1 MIDQKKRLR
10 TVGELRALR
19 SGLQAAL
26 KPKRLV
32 SVSAASCGRASGAL
46 AVASTLAEEIK
57 KRGLEGSVEL
67 RLTGCHGLCQL
78 EPDVVIFPEKIFY
91 PNLTPE
97 KVPLVVE
104 ETLVH
109 GRVIPELAFKESSGH
124 QVFPRLDDLPFLKK
138 QVRWLLDRQL
148 VLDPGQLESYLE
160 HGGFL
165 ALEKVL
171 SGMSPTEVIN
181 LVMASGLRGRGGA
194 GFPTGLKWRLAR
206 EASQAEKYLICNGDE
221 GDPGAY
227 MDRGLL
233 ESNPFSIIEGM
244 IIGGYAVGAAQGFI
258 YIREEYPLALERV
271 STALDGAREA
281 GLLGDNILGS
291 DFSFD
296 LELVRGAGAFVSGE
310 ETALIASIE
319 GRRAFP
325 RQRPPFPVVR
335 GLWGRPTVINNV
347 ETWANVPLIV
357 LNGPAWFSSVGTAGS
372 KGTKIFSL
380 VGKVRYT
387 GLVEVPF
394 GLTLREVIEEVGG
407 GPEPGRSI
415 KAVQTGGPSGGCLPA
430 SLFHLPLDYESLQ
443 AAGSIMGS
451 GGMIVIDETTCIVD
465 LILYF
470 LRFAREESCGQCA
483 PCRLG
488 TARMTGILERITR
501 GEGRPEDL
509 ELLARAGWTM
519 REASLCGLGRTAA
532 NPVLSALRY
541 FRDELERHVVNR
553 ECPAGVCRGLISYLI
568 DKSRCTGCLLCLDSC
583 PVAAIAVADDGYP
596 TIDQKL
602 CTRCGACLAACP
614 PGVSAVTKLNR
625 KENRAGEK
633 PGEG

>member
-1 MIDQKKRLR
+1 MMDQRKRIR
-10 TVGELRALR
+10 TVGELQALR
-19 SGLQAAL
+19 TGLQATP
-26 KPKRLV
+26 KPERLV
-32 SVSAASCGRASGAL
+32 SLSTASCGRASGAL
-46 AVASTLAEEIK
+46 AVASALVEEIR
-57 KRGLEGSVEL
+57 KRKLESSVEL

-78 EPDVVIFPEKIFY
+78 EPEVVIFPEKIFY

-97 KVPLVVE
+97 KVPLLVE

-109 GRVIPELAFKESSGH
+109 GRLVPELAFKESSGGR
-124 QVFPRLDDLPFLKK
+124 VLPRLEDLPFLKK
-138 QVRWLLDRQL
+138 QVRWLLDRHL
-148 VLDPGQLESYLE
+148 FLDPGRLESYIE
-160 HGGFL
+160 HGGFQ

-171 SGMSPTEVIN
+171 SGMSPPDVIN
-181 LVMASGLRGRGGA
+181 LVLASGLRGRGGA

-233 ESNPFSIIEGM
+233 ESNPFGIIEGM
-244 IIGGYAVGAAQGFI
+244 IIGGYAVGAARGFI

-271 STALDGAREA
+271 SAALEKAREV
-281 GLLGDNILGS
+281 GILGDNILGS
-291 DFSFD
+291 GFSFD

-347 ETWANVPLIV
+347 ETWANVPLIIQ
-357 LNGPAWFSSVGTAGS
+357 NGPAWFSGLGTARS

-380 VGKVRYT
+380 VGRVRHT

-394 GLTLREVIEEVGG
+394 GLTLKEVIEEVGG
-407 GPEPGRSI
+407 GPEPGQRI

-451 GGMIVIDETTCIVD
+451 GGMIVIDEATCLVD

-488 TARMTGILERITR
+488 TARMVGILERITR
-501 GEGRPEDL
+501 GEGGPEDL
-509 ELLARAGWTM
+509 ELLARVGWTM

-541 FRDELERHVVNR
+541 FRDELEKHVVDR
-553 ECPAGVCRGLISYLI
+553 ECPAGVCRGLISYRI
-568 DKSRCTGCLLCLDSC
+568 DKDRCTTCLLCLDSC
-583 PVAAIAVADDGYP
+583 PVKAIAVADDGYP
-596 TIDQKL
+596 AIDQKL
-602 CTRCGACLAACP
+602 CTRCGACLAACS
-614 PGVSAVTKLNR
+614 PGVAAVVKLSR
-625 KENRAGEK
+625 KEGPAAEKSGEA
-633 PGEG
+633 

>member
-1 MIDQKKRLR
+1 MNQKRIR

-19 SGLQAAL
+19 TRLQAAQ
-26 KPKRLV
+26 KPPRLV
-32 SVSAASCGRASGAL
+32 SVSAASCGRASGAMAL
-46 AVASTLAEEIK
+46 AAALDEEIGR
-57 KRGLEGSVEL
+57 RGLEGSVEL
-67 RLTGCHGLCQL
+67 RLTGCHGLCQF
-78 EPDVVIFPEKIFY
+78 EPNVVIFPEKIFY
-91 PNLTPE
+91 PNLVPE
-97 KVPLVVE
+97 KVPWLVE

-109 GRVIPELAFKESSGH
+109 GRIVPELAFRESSGS
-124 QVFPRLDDLPFLKK
+124 QIFPRLEDLPFLKK
-138 QVRWLLDRQL
+138 QVRWLLDRHL
-148 VLDPGQLESYLE
+148 TLDPGRLESYLE
-160 HGGFL
+160 HGGFM

-171 SGMSPTEVIN
+171 SGISPEEVIN
-181 LVMASGLRGRGGA
+181 LVQASGLRGRGGA

-206 EASQAEKYLICNGDE
+206 QAGQTEKYLICNGDE

-244 IIGGYAVGAAQGFI
+244 IIGGYAVGAALGFI
-258 YIREEYPLALERV
+258 YIRQEYPLAIERMSVALEKV
-271 STALDGAREA
+271 REA
-281 GLLGDNILGS
+281 GLLGKNILGS

-296 LELVRGAGAFVSGE
+296 LELIRGAGAFVSGE

-335 GLWGRPTVINNV
+335 GLWGQPTVINNV
-347 ETWANVPLIV
+347 ETWANVPMIIEQ
-357 LNGPAWFSSVGTAGS
+357 GPSWFARMGTAHS

-407 GPEPGRSI
+407 GPEPGQRI

-430 SLFHLPLDYESLQ
+430 SLFDLPLDYESLQ
-443 AAGSIMGS
+443 KAGSIMGS
-451 GGMIVIDETTCIVD
+451 GGMIVIDEATCIVD

-488 TARMTGILERITR
+488 TARMVRILEKITR

-509 ELLARAGWTM
+509 ELLEKASWTM

-532 NPVLSALRY
+532 NPVLSALSY
-541 FRDELERHVVNR
+541 FRDELQRHVLDG
-553 ECPAGVCRGLISYLI
+553 ECPAGVCRGLISYTI
-568 DKSRCTGCLLCLDSC
+568 DKHRCGGCLLCLDAC
-583 PVAAIAVADDGYP
+583 PAEAIEVADDGYP
-596 TIDQKL
+596 RIDQKL
-602 CTRCGACLAACP
+602 CTRCGACLTVCP
-614 PGVSAVTKLNR
+614 ADLSAVIKLN
-625 KENRAGEK
+625 KKGAGAGE
-633 PGEG
+633 GSREE